1 MTEQLT
7 STLNRGWLIKMVV
20 VLVVFVGFGAWG
32 LYDATILYPSRGR
45 ADASYKQKRYLELAQ
60 STGRLF
66 ESGFADP
73 HQALRTLEAREA
85 DLAKAHAKAVAI
97 ESSGG
102 NKGELTALAP
112 LLLDHAALQWLT
124 AESLVGGL
132 NPATTKPADPTRKL
146 SELQE
151 FWKTTPPPKSLEK
164 YDLPLQ
170 WAFTV
175 IGFVGGAWMM
185 LVIARAA
192 RTRFG
197 FDPATQTLRLPN
209 GRTITPADVREFD
222 KRKWDKFFL
231 TLNLHDGSSHK
242 LDLLRNVGL
251 EEWCLA
257 MEKTAFPDQVAADEA
272 AKAPATPAAGA

>member
-1 MTEQLT
+1 MTDQLT

-20 VLVVFVGFGAWG
+20 VLAVFLVFGVWG
-32 LYDATILYPSRGR
+32 LYDATVLYPSRGR

-60 STGRLF
+60 ASGRLF
-66 ESGFADP
+66 ESGFVEP
-73 HQALRTLEAREA
+73 QQALQTLEARQA
-85 DLAKAHAKAVAI
+85 DLAKAHARAVAI
-97 ESSGG
+97 EGSGG
-102 NKGELTALAP
+102 NKGELVALAP
-112 LLLDHAALQWLT
+112 QLLDHAALQWLA

-132 NPATTKPADPTRKL
+132 NAANTKPADPARKL

-151 FWKTTPPPKSLEK
+151 LWKTTPPPKSLEK
-164 YDLPLQ
+164 YDIPLQ

-175 IGFVGGAWMM
+175 IGFGGAAWM
-185 LVIARAA
+185 LLIVTRAA
-192 RTRFG
+192 STKFR
-197 FDPATQTLRLPN
+197 FDPGTQALTLPS
-209 GRTITPADVREFD
+209 GRTISPADVREFD

-257 MEKTAFPDQVAADEA
+257 MEKAAVPEQA
-272 AKAPATPAAGA
+272 ATPEQAKAEA